1 MPRYPASVENLI
13 AELKRLPGVGE
24 KTAERFAFHLLRRGR
39 EACLRLA
46 DALYALDR
54 SLKACGLCRSVSE
67 TDPCRVCRDP
77 SRTDAAL
84 CVVADQ
90 QGLSAIE
97 RTGEYKG
104 RYFVL
109 GGLLS
114 PIEGVTP
121 ETLGVDKLD
130 ARIDGLRPAELLLA
144 VNPTIEGEATMGF
157 LSRRYAHLVPRVT
170 RLARGLPRGADLEFA
185 DEVTLS
191 DALTHRR
198 EIAAA
203 PAPKT
208 DGPRGGPSRPV
219 PAPEEVS
226 LADIPF

>member
-39 EACLRLA
+39 DACLRLA

-54 SLKACGLCRSVSE
+54 SIRTCARCRSLTE
-67 TDPCRVCRDP
+67 TDPCRLCNDP
-77 SRTDAAL
+77 TRSNAAL

-90 QGLSAIE
+90 QGLAAIE
-97 RTGEYKG
+97 RTGEYCG

-109 GGLLS
+109 GGLLN

-121 ETLGVDKLD
+121 DTLGVDQLD
-130 ARIDGLRPAELLLA
+130 ARLSELRPSELLLA
-144 VNPTIEGEATMGF
+144 VNPTIEGEATMSF
-157 LSRRYAHLVPRVT
+157 LSRRYAANVPRVT

-185 DEVTLS
+185 DDVTLS

-198 EIAAA
+198 DVLS
-203 PAPKT
+203 PAP
-208 DGPRGGPSRPV
+208 PPAPV
-219 PAPEEVS
+219 MARAPEPEPEEVS
-226 LADIPF
+226 LADAPF